1 MSVNIPRPDHFFG
14 DDEVSIF
21 ELNENMGK
29 FFPASRITL
38 RMIEYLKPAQFDQ
51 FPDEN
56 MDLELEM
63 INLKFAKMK
72 ITAKLAMM
80 NFDYKTFSERLDEK
94 MTDRILLYK
103 LFSKL
108 AENLSVYFSVNEQIA
123 IRNALF
129 PSAKEEN
136 VSDSRTREVTLGLD
150 RAALHAQA
158 PNKDG
163 GKKSPLKERGKKQN
177 VKSFYEVMVFSVAEF
192 QVNIK
197 EYMVSKWDFIDYVM
211 AQWQEYMSNLS
222 QQVEQSFKQY
232 DSLHNRNA
240 LNFEQFL
247 RLLTFDLRLQF
258 KSCFGVNESI
268 KSLEEFYQNIIVFYE

>member
-1 MSVNIPRPDHFFG
+1 
-14 DDEVSIF
+14 
-21 ELNENMGK
+21 
-29 FFPASRITL
+29 
-38 RMIEYLKPAQFDQ
+38 
-51 FPDEN
+51 
-56 MDLELEM
+56 
-63 INLKFAKMK
+63 
-72 ITAKLAMM
+72 
-80 NFDYKTFSERLDEK
+80 
-94 MTDRILLYK
+94 
-103 LFSKL
+103 
-108 AENLSVYFSVNEQIA
+108 
-123 IRNALF
+123 
-129 PSAKEEN
+129 
-136 VSDSRTREVTLGLD
+136 
-150 RAALHAQA
+150 
-158 PNKDG
+158 
-163 GKKSPLKERGKKQN
+163 
-177 VKSFYEVMVFSVAEF
+177 MVFSVAEF